1 MKKIL
6 LIGGNG
12 FVGKHLKQELI
23 GSYDV
28 ISTGREININDL
40 DILNKFINKIKPDA
54 VVHLAAIS
62 SIVDSI
68 NDPGK
73 TYDVNFIGTLNVLN
87 ALKKINFIG
96 RFLYISSSQ
105 VYGSIADNK
114 NPISENTILRPD
126 NPYAVSKAAAELLC
140 MQWFKA
146 ENFKIIIA
154 RPFNHIGPGQ
164 SENFSI
170 SSFGYQLAKIKYGL
184 KNPSIDIGD
193 INVIRDFTDVRDVTT
208 AYRLLLEKGKI
219 GETYN
224 ICSNSKKTIRSL
236 LDQMIEISGLN
247 VNFKQSKFRLR
258 ANDQQKIIGNNLKL
272 IEDVDWKCKYSIY
285 DTLKDIINFWINKI
299 SNQ

>member
-105 VYGSIADNK
+105 VYGSITDNK

-140 MQWFKA
+140 MQWFKS

-170 SSFGYQLAKIKYGL
+170 SSFAYQLAKIKHGL

-224 ICSNSKKTIRSL
+224 ICSNSEKTIRSL
-236 LDQMIEISGLN
+236 LDQMIEISELN
-247 VNFKQSKFRLR
+247 VNFKQSKLRLR